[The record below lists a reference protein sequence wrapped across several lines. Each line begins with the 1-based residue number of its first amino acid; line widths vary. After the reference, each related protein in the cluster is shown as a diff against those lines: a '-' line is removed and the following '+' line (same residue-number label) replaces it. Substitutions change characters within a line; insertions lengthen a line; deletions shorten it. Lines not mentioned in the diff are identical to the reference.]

1 MDMAL
6 RALNRFGLGARI
18 GERREI
24 PDARRWLADQLG
36 VGATMADTGLSSP
49 TQIAEVIR
57 RVQMAQRSR
66 DQARI
71 REARNE
77 LQGILTAESVAALRQ
92 RVTTDAPFVERL
104 VSFWSNHLCISVAA
118 KRTVVPLAGLYE
130 REVIRTH
137 VLGRFSDMVLASARH
152 PAMLLYLDNVQSVG
166 PGSPGARQ
174 AARRGRERG
183 LNENYARELLELH
196 TLGAGGGY
204 SQKDVEELARIF
216 TGWRVTDL
224 EIEGEAVPRGFLYR
238 GGLHEPGGKTVL
250 GKRYSGGEE
259 EGVHVIGDL
268 CAHPATARFI
278 ATKLVRHFVAD
289 DPPEASVNRIE
300 GAFLDS
306 GGDLRTVSA
315 ALIDLDEAWDPSF
328 RKIRTPQDWLVATL
342 RAFGAVEVRP
352 VFTQFLRQLRH
363 PLWAPGSPKGYGDR
377 VRDWADPDGLL
388 NRAELARTAT
398 RRIVR
403 SGVPPARLL
412 DVMEIGEDDPLPAM
426 LRDEAIPPEERMALA
441 LGGPAFQW
449 R

>member
-1 MDMAL
+1 MAL

-18 GERREI
+18 GERHEI
-24 PDARRWLADQLG
+24 PDAWRWLRGQLD
-36 VGATMADTGLSSP
+36 VRATMDETGLPSP
-49 TQIAEVIR
+49 KEIAEATG
-57 RVQMAQRSR
+57 RVQVAQRSR

-71 REARNE
+71 RETRRE
-77 LQGILTAESVAALRQ
+77 LQGILTTESSAALRQ
-92 RVTTDAPFVERL
+92 RITTDAPFIERL

-130 REVIRTH
+130 REVIRPH
-137 VLGRFSDMVLASARH
+137 VLGRFADMVLASAHH

-196 TLGAGGGY
+196 TLGVGGGY
-204 SQKDVEELARIF
+204 SQKDVEELARIL
-216 TGWRVTDL
+216 TGWTVTGL
-224 EIEGEAVPRGFLYR
+224 GSEGEAVRRGFLYR
-238 GGLHEPGGKTVL
+238 GGLHEPGGKSVL
-250 GKRYSGGEE
+250 GKRYSGGEQ
-259 EGVHVIGDL
+259 EGVHVIEDL

-300 GAFLDS
+300 RAFRDT

-328 RKIRTPQDWLVATL
+328 RKIRTPQDWLVGTL

-352 VFTQFLRQLRH
+352 VFIRFLRQLRH

-403 SGVPPARLL
+403 SGVPPERLL
-412 DVMEIGEDDPLPAM
+412 DVMDVREDDPLTAM